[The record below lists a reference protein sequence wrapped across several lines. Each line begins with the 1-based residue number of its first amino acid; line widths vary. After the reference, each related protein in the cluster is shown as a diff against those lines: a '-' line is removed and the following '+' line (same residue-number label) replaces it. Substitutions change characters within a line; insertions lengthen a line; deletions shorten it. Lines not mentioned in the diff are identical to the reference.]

1 MDKFVIILNKER
13 LYLTNRVL
21 FANDKM
27 YDDSTP
33 KNGLAID
40 VFTDN
45 IFDDLVL
52 TFDSLDNAI
61 RFINNNK
68 DILKELISLYK
79 KYHPELSDKIELYP
93 SKVVPMYNIH
103 KAIKV
108 C

>member
-13 LYLTNRVL
+13 LYLTDRVL

-27 YDDSTP
+27 YDDGTP
-33 KNGLAID
+33 KNGLAVE

-52 TFDSLDNAI
+52 TFDSLDDAI
-61 RFINNNK
+61 KFINDNK
-68 DILKELISLYK
+68 DSLKELISLYK
-79 KYHPELSDKIELYP
+79 KYHLELGDKIELYP

-103 KAIKV
+103 KAIEL
-108 C
+108 

>member
-1 MDKFVIILNKER
+1 MDKFVIIINRER
-13 LYLTNRVL
+13 LYLTDRVL

-27 YDDSTP
+27 YDDGTP
-33 KNGLAID
+33 KDGLAID

-52 TFDSLDNAI
+52 TFDSLDDAI
-61 RFINNNK
+61 KFINDNK
-68 DILKELISLYK
+68 DSLKELISLYK

-103 KAIKV
+103 KVVKL
-108 C
+108 

>member
-13 LYLTNRVL
+13 LYLTDRVL

-27 YDDSTP
+27 YNNGTP
-33 KNGLAID
+33 KDGLAID

-61 RFINNNK
+61 KFINDNK
-68 DILKELISLYK
+68 DSLKELISLYK
-79 KYHPELSDKIELYP
+79 KDHTELGDKIELYP
-93 SKVVPMYNIH
+93 SKVVPIYNIH
-103 KAIKV
+103 KAIEL
-108 C
+108 